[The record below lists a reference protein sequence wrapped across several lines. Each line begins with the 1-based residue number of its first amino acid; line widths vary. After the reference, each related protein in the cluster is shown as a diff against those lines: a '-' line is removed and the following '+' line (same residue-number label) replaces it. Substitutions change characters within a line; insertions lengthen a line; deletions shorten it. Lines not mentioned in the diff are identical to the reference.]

1 MLQTNRSPF
10 VFLTLCLISICWTG
24 AFGQNNRSA
33 VSLTG
38 VDTASC
44 TVPDP
49 CRTFDAA
56 IFRTNP
62 GGEIVVLSSAGYGPF
77 TVNKS
82 VSIISPGGIHAAL
95 APTTGAAITV
105 DGSAIDVF
113 LRNLWI
119 NSLGATDGITI
130 LNARQLHIE
139 NCTITGFS
147 NSGINAVM
155 SNDLFGSFWMSVVDS
170 FLRLN
175 ATGIAMSSGGLG
187 ISRLTVDRTRVENN
201 SGNAISITPG
211 AGGSVDGIIRESL
224 ITANGAGIFV
234 STSNTSHTNVEGCAF
249 VHNPGTALQ
258 GGGTSTRVIRVS
270 QSYIANNGAGLAT
283 GGGDDLQSFGNN
295 RLTGN
300 GSDGAFT
307 STIALK

>member
-10 VFLTLCLISICWTG
+10 VFLAVCLILVCSI
-24 AFGQNNRSA
+24 AANAQNNRSA

-49 CRTFDAA
+49 CRTFDTA

-211 AGGSVDGIIRESL
+211 AGGSVDGVIRESL

-283 GGGDDLQSFGNN
+283 GGGDDLQSFGDN